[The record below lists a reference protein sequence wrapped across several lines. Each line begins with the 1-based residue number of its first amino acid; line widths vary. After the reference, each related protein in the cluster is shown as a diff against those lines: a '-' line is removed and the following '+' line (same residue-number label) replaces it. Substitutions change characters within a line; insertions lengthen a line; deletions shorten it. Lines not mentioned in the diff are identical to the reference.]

1 MMQSNTES
9 ALFLIHSLTPASSQ
23 SQKAWQGGSF
33 LASSRIQLE
42 PARRATEQ
50 LGITP
55 VIRNI
60 RSEKPDFLTSIGTAK
75 FCIIGKLSHPDKDFA
90 SRIAIANLA
99 AIPILKRKKIPI
111 ITTYSDNLASLGEG
125 PISELY
131 RSLLWNSDVVVYPCR
146 AMNKLG
152 EKWYD
157 PRIKPTEWIIEDPW
171 QVKEKPFK
179 VLKHQEACRIIWFG
193 HSSNAIYLI
202 NELNN
207 ILGRCDSWNE
217 YELTVLTD
225 EETGKLIHS
234 KFHQIPARRPWKLR
248 LSKWEANSQ
257 PTQLNEE
264 LNRAHIALLPS
275 DPSNTRKSAASH
287 NRAVDSIQGGCMTIS
302 SPLDSY
308 MELKKLLLTTND
320 FAEML
325 NAGIKDHNRLTKKWG
340 QTRRDMLKQFSP
352 EENLQCW
359 KRLILSL
366 SKQT

>member
-60 RSEKPDFLTSIGTAK
+60 RSEKPDFLTTIGTAK
-75 FCIIGKLSHPDKDFA
+75 FCILGKLSHPDKDFA

-99 AIPILKRKKIPI
+99 AIPILKRRKIPI

-131 RSLLWNSDVVVYPCR
+131 QSLLWNSDVVVYPCN
-146 AMNKLG
+146 AMSKLG
-152 EKWYD
+152 RKWYD
-157 PRIKPTEWIIEDPW
+157 PSIKPAEWIIEDPW
-171 QVKEKPFK
+171 QVEEKPFK
-179 VLKHQEACRIIWFG
+179 AMKHEEACRIIWFG
-193 HSSNAIYLI
+193 HSTNAIYLI

-207 ILGRCDSWNE
+207 ILGSCDSWNE
-217 YELTVLTD
+217 YELTVLSD

-234 KFHQIPARRPWKLR
+234 KFHQIPKRMPWKFR
-248 LSKWEANSQ
+248 FSKWEANSQ

-287 NRAVDSIQGGCMTIS
+287 NRAVDSIQGGCMTIT

-308 MELKKLLLTTND
+308 IELKKLLLTTND
-320 FAEML
+320 FADML
-325 NAGIKDHNRLTKKWG
+325 NAGIKDHNRLTNKWR

-366 SKQT
+366 SNQT